1 MGQDW
6 QAVVNYAI
14 AHQDWQA
21 VVNYAIAHG
30 GVQFKNWIELIEVRW
45 AEECPG
51 GEKSVV
57 HWAYEVDG
65 RVIAGHGQP
74 IDKPTAQ
81 SWVRAAV

>member
-1 MGQDW
+1 MGQEW
-6 QAVVNYAI
+6 QAVVNNAI
-14 AHQDWQA
+14 SR
-21 VVNYAIAHG
+21 G
-30 GVQFKNWIELIEVRW
+30 GVLFKNQSKLIEVRW

-57 HWAYEVDG
+57 HWAYEVNG
-65 RVIAGHGQP
+65 RVIIGHGQP

>member
-6 QAVVNYAI
+6 QAFVDYAI
-14 AHQDWQA
+14 AR
-21 VVNYAIAHG
+21 G
-30 GVQFKNWIELIEVRW
+30 GVPFKNRIELIEVRW
-45 AEECPG
+45 AEECPD

-65 RVIAGHGQP
+65 RVITGHGQP